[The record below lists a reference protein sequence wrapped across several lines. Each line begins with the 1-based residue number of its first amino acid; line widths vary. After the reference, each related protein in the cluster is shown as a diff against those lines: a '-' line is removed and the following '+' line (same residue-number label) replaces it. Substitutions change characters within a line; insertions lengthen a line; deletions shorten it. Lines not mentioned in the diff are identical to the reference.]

1 MTLLKSEI
9 KKAVKLANKVNK
21 CNDAT
26 VTGYY
31 YERDN
36 ELSDFIRV
44 FCEICHDYETRA
56 EHDVEIE
63 IFLPDRRRSYAHAL
77 VDGQYVTTHRY

>member
-9 KKAVKLANKVNK
+9 KKAIKLANKVNG

-26 VTGYY
+26 LTGYY
-31 YERDN
+31 YERD

-44 FCEICHDYETRA
+44 FCEICHDYEGRA

-63 IFLPDRRRSYAHAL
+63 IFLPDRRRSYAHAF
-77 VDGQYVTTHRY
+77 VNGQYYTTHKY